1 MSPRTPL
8 LRPDRYFTTHEV
20 NFFRVMAIV
29 GLLIVAGPVTVYGV
43 GWILADRVDG
53 TVMVDNPDRPP
64 DFVCDD
70 GFHSDMYDEGA
81 CDRQKEIEQNVDQ
94 VLWSAIE
101 KLVGPALLAFPIL
114 LLIIGLL
121 LHTGSWL
128 ADGDGGVFPSFAV
141 AAWGMLPMLLS
152 IVVMLPLLW
161 LSLDSYTIL
170 PNRSLGTAIDPIM
183 NQLEALERVTP
194 VVTILTGVWGGIIW
208 RYGLEHQRHIRAAS
222 ARLTAGTTALI
233 VVLLGLLS

>member
-20 NFFRVMAIV
+20 NFVRVMAIV

-43 GWILADRVDG
+43 GWILSDRVDG

-81 CDRQKEIEQNVDQ
+81 CDRPKEIEQNVDQ

-114 LLIIGLL
+114 LLITGLL

-128 ADGDGGVFPSFAV
+128 ADGDGGVFPAFAV

-170 PNRSLGTAIDPIM
+170 PTQSLGTAIDPIM

-208 RYGLEHQRHIRAAS
+208 RYGLEHQRHIPAAS